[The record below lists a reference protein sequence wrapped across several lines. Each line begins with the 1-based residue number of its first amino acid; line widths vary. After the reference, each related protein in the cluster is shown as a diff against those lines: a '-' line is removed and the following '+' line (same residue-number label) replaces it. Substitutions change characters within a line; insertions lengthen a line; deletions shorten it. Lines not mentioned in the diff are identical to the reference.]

1 METNKIEHVLLRLIN
16 RDFPFI
22 EKVRFRVN
30 ILNDV
35 ELVLYVDK
43 DEVCDKYNAIH
54 IKHSNEDENYLHDLF
69 IVNGVREN
77 ILLRE
82 ISSNLEEVTYNLAL
96 PFVKQYCHNMGIP
109 DSENVI
115 IQYRYE

>member
-16 RDFPFI
+16 KDFPFI

-43 DEVCDKYNAIH
+43 DEVYDKYNAIH
-54 IKHSNEDENYLHDLF
+54 IKHNNEDENYLHHLF
-69 IVNGVREN
+69 RIDGVREN
-77 ILLRE
+77 VLFYE
-82 ISSNLEEVTYNLAL
+82 IS
-96 PFVKQYCHNMGIP
+96 VKL
-109 DSENVI
+109 
-115 IQYRYE
+115 

>member
-16 RDFPFI
+16 KDFPFI

-43 DEVCDKYNAIH
+43 DEVYDKYNAIH
-54 IKHSNEDENYLHDLF
+54 IKHNNEDENYLHKMFRID
-69 IVNGVREN
+69 GVREN
-77 ILLRE
+77 VLFYE
-82 ISSNLEEVTYNLAL
+82 ISVKLEEVVYTLAL
-96 PFVKQYCHNMGIP
+96 PFVKQYCHNMGIS
-109 DSENVI
+109 DSENVL